1 MRKPATIQKQG
12 ATALLSKQSVLIID
26 RCDENR
32 AVLRA
37 ALERRGVEI
46 LEADRGDVGLRM
58 AAQYQ
63 PDLIVLDLEADDVSA
78 DELSSPW
85 DERGPADQMPA
96 VQTPVVLLGSVRR
109 EGDWPVAEYVSKPY
123 HYGPLIRKIESILS
137 R

>member
-1 MRKPATIQKQG
+1 MALGLFAKLRSAIELLPGGKEGPLPSEGQQKDHDPLRPAR
-12 ATALLSKQSVLIID
+12 VLTRDSRAFGSQLIRD
-26 RCDENR
+26 RR
-32 AVLRA
+32 YA
-37 ALERRGVEI
+37 I
-46 LEADRGDVGLRM
+46 L
-58 AAQYQ
+58 
-63 PDLIVLDLEADDVSA
+63 LDLEAEDVSA